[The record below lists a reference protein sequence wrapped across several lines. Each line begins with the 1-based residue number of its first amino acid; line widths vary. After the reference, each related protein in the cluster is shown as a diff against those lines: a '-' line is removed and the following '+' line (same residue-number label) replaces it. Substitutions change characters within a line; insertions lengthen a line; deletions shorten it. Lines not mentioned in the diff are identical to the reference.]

1 MVMTENLA
9 HILVFKT
16 NIHTDMDKHRIKET
30 LSSVKAIEEWSVDTE
45 DIDRVLRV
53 VSYELCPEE
62 IIKTINAIGFNC
74 QELDW

>member
-16 NIHTDMDKHRIKET
+16 NIHTDMDKHRIEAA
-30 LSSVKAIEEWSVDTE
+30 LSEMKHIEEWSVDME

-53 VSYELCPEE
+53 VSFELCPEE
-62 IIKTINAIGFNC
+62 IISFIRSVGFEC

>member
-16 NIHTDMDKHRIKET
+16 NIDTDMDKHLIGAALSPVKE
-30 LSSVKAIEEWSVDTE
+30 IEEWSVDME

-53 VSYELCPEE
+53 VSYDLRPEE
-62 IIKTINAIGFNC
+62 IIKTINAIGFSC
-74 QELDW
+74 QELSW